1 MAEEHVARG
10 IITVSFFFIKK
21 KKKRKKK
28 YYDHETVTN
37 NVLQSW
43 RR

>member
-10 IITVSFFFIKK
+10 IITVSFFYQKK
-21 KKKRKKK
+21 EKKKKK

>member
-10 IITVSFFFIKK
+10 IITVSFFYQKKEKK
-21 KKKRKKK
+21 KKKC
-28 YYDHETVTN
+28 YDHETVTN